1 MHCINVFTS
10 DRKII
15 VIAKVLL
22 VEDTPSLARVYAEYL
37 KKAAFAVETV
47 ETGAAALDALRD
59 TVPQVVLL
67 DLQLPDMNGMEI
79 LKHVSGQQIPTAVVV
94 ITAHASVNLA
104 VEAMRYGAY
113 DFVVKPFTADRLLV
127 TVRNAVERLRLAQIV
142 DTFTDELARSK
153 FHGFIGS
160 SFPMQAVYRIIDSAA
175 ASRAT
180 VFITGESG
188 TGKEVCAEAIHRQS
202 PRRDKPFVAINC
214 GAIPKELMES
224 EIFGH
229 VKGAF
234 TGAVAE
240 REGAAARADG
250 GTLFLDEIC
259 EMELGLQT
267 KLLRFIQTGTFQK
280 VGGTRLEKVD
290 LRILCATNRDPLR
303 EVEENR
309 FREDLYYRLHVIPIH
324 LPPLRER
331 EDDVLDIARQ
341 FLIDYAAE
349 EGKCFSHF
357 HPAVEQVLRH
367 YHWPGN
373 VRQLQNVI
381 RNVVVL
387 HDGAEVTAA
396 MLPPPLNQH
405 SALQLQSPHR
415 YAAPVEDPPAAPG
428 FGAQGPGAQVLEPQ
442 GGHAAV
448 VAEPRPIRPLW
459 LVEKEAIEE
468 AIAAC
473 DGNIPRAAALLGISA
488 STIYRKRMAWEAE
501 GRA

>member
-1 MHCINVFTS
+1 M
-10 DRKII
+10 
-15 VIAKVLL
+15 L
-22 VEDTPSLARVYAEYL
+22 VEDTPSLARVYTEYL
-37 KKAAFAVETV
+37 KKAAFTVIAV
-47 ETGAAALDALRD
+47 ETGAAALEALREA
-59 TVPQVVLL
+59 PPEVVLL
-67 DLQLPDMNGMEI
+67 DLQLPDINGMEI
-79 LKHVSGQQIPTAVVV
+79 LKYVSSQQIPTAVVI
-94 ITAHASVNLA
+94 ITANASVNVA

-113 DFVVKPFTADRLLV
+113 DFIVKPFTADRMIV
-127 TVRNAVERLRLAQIV
+127 TLRNAVERLRLAQIV
-142 DTFTDELARSK
+142 DTYAEELARSR

-160 SFPMQAVYRIIDSAA
+160 SLAMQGVYRIIDSAA
-175 ASRAT
+175 SSRAT
-180 VFITGESG
+180 VFVTGKSG

-202 PRRDKPFVAINC
+202 PRRDNPFVAINC

-234 TGAVAE
+234 TGAVAD
-240 REGAAARADG
+240 REGAAARANS

-303 EVEENR
+303 EVEDGR

-331 EDDVLDIARQ
+331 EDDVLSIARQ
-341 FLIDYAAE
+341 FLLDYANE
-349 EGKCFSHF
+349 EGKNFSHF
-357 HPAVEQVLRH
+357 HPDVEQVFRA
-367 YHWPGN
+367 YSWPGN

-387 HDGAEVTAA
+387 HDGDQVTLS
-396 MLPPPLNQH
+396 MLPSPLNQ
-405 SALQLQSPHR
+405 SAQNLHPQQRPAQALGHGLGQGSGQGTAEHVNGFGQQ
-415 YAAPVEDPPAAPG
+415 AAP
-428 FGAQGPGAQVLEPQ
+428 
-442 GGHAAV
+442 
-448 VAEPRPIRPLW
+448 EPRRVRPLW
-459 LVEKEAIEE
+459 QVEKETIEE

-473 DGNIPRAAALLGISA
+473 DGNIPRAAALLEISA

>member
-1 MHCINVFTS
+1 M
-10 DRKII
+10 
-15 VIAKVLL
+15 L
-22 VEDTPSLARVYAEYL
+22 VEDTPSLARVYTEYL
-37 KKAAFAVETV
+37 KKAAFAVTAV
-47 ETGAAALDALRD
+47 ETGAAALDVLRD
-59 TVPQVVLL
+59 APPEIVLL
-67 DLQLPDMNGMEI
+67 DLQLPDINGMEI
-79 LKHVSGQQIPTAVVV
+79 LKYVSGQQIPTAVVI
-94 ITAHASVNLA
+94 ITAHASVNVA

-113 DFVVKPFTADRLLV
+113 DFVVKPFTADRLMV

-142 DTFTDELARSK
+142 DTYAEELARSR

-160 SFPMQAVYRIIDSAA
+160 SLAMQGVYRIIDSAA
-175 ASRAT
+175 SSRAT

-202 PRRDKPFVAINC
+202 PRRDNPFVAINC

-234 TGAVAE
+234 TGAVAD
-240 REGAAARADG
+240 REGAAARANG

-259 EMELGLQT
+259 EMEPGLQT

-331 EDDVLDIARQ
+331 EDDVLDIARR

-349 EGKCFSHF
+349 EGKSFSHF
-357 HPAVEQVLRH
+357 HPAVEEVLRH
-367 YHWPGN
+367 YQWPGN

-396 MLPPPLNQH
+396 MLPPPLNQQ

-415 YAAPVEDPPAAPG
+415 YAAPAEEAPAARGLGARDPG
-428 FGAQGPGAQVLEPQ
+428 TQVLEPQ
-442 GGHAAV
+442 GGHAAL
-448 VAEPRPIRPLW
+448 AEPRPIRPLW

>member
-1 MHCINVFTS
+1 M
-10 DRKII
+10 
-15 VIAKVLL
+15 L
-22 VEDTPSLARVYAEYL
+22 VEDTPSLARVYTEYL
-37 KKAAFAVETV
+37 KKAAFAVTAV
-47 ETGAAALDALRD
+47 ETGAAALEALRE
-59 TVPQVVLL
+59 TPPEVVLL
-67 DLQLPDMNGMEI
+67 DLQLPDMNGMDI
-79 LKHVSGQQIPTAVVV
+79 LKYVSGQQIPTAVVI
-94 ITAHASVNLA
+94 ITAHASVNVA

-113 DFVVKPFTADRLLV
+113 DFVVKPFTADRLMV

-142 DTFTDELARSK
+142 DTYTGELARSR

-160 SFPMQAVYRIIDSAA
+160 SLAMQAVYRIIESAA
-175 ASRAT
+175 SSRAT
-180 VFITGESG
+180 VFVTGESG

-202 PRRDKPFVAINC
+202 PRRDNPFVAINC

-234 TGAVAE
+234 TGAVAD
-240 REGAAARADG
+240 REGAAARANG

-259 EMELGLQT
+259 EMEPALQT

-280 VGGTRLEKVD
+280 VGGTKLDKVD

-303 EVEENR
+303 EVEEGR

-331 EDDVLDIARQ
+331 EDDVLSIAQQ
-341 FLIDYAAE
+341 FLVDYAEE
-349 EGKCFSHF
+349 EGKSFNRF
-357 HPAVEQVLRH
+357 HPDVEQVFRA
-367 YHWPGN
+367 YSWPGN

-387 HDGAEVTAA
+387 HDGEQVTLS
-396 MLPPPLNQH
+396 MLPSPLNQ
-405 SALQLQSPHR
+405 SAQSLHPQQRRPAQGSGHG
-415 YAAPVEDPPAAPG
+415 AVEHASG
-428 FGAQGPGAQVLEPQ
+428 FGQHAAQGLS
-442 GGHAAV
+442 AV
-448 VAEPRPIRPLW
+448 MSQPVAPEPRRVRPLW
-459 LVEKEAIEE
+459 QVEKEAIEE

-473 DGNIPRAAALLGISA
+473 DGNIPRAAALLEISA